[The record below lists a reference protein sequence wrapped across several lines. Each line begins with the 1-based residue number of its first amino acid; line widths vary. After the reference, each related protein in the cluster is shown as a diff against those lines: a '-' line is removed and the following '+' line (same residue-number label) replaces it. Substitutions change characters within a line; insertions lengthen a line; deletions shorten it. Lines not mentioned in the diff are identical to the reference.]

1 MQGTIDVVSNLFM
14 DSIGSGHRSA
24 KALGG
29 DCSTVMQN
37 IRSQLPPQVKVGILQ
52 CPQQAEAPYQHCGFY
67 VLYNLECVLK
77 CLGEENFQKSLQSFV
92 DAVDLTKTVTR
103 TLNDASKFIF

>member
-1 MQGTIDVVSNLFM
+1 MFSSWIASDRGI
-14 DSIGSGHRSA
+14 A

-37 IRSQLPPQVKVGILQ
+37 IQSQLSPQVKVGILQ
-52 CPQQAEAPYQHCGFY
+52 CPQQAEAPYQHCGLY
-67 VLYNLECVLK
+67 VLYNLLK

-92 DAVDLTKTVTR
+92 DCEIDLTHTVT
-103 TLNDASKFIF
+103 LPIKKGSFIIQD